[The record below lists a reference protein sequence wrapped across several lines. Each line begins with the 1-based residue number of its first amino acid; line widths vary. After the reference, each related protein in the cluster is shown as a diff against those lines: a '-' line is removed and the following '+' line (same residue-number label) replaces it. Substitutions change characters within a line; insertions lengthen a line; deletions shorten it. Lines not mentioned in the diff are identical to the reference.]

1 MTNMLFLNER
11 YWVRNV
17 AAQWRKQY
25 VGTAFTAP
33 DKLEIMRKLDALDTS
48 IATADEVDAIIG
60 NGTWTTQTCTLC
72 RTQKRELVVFGKG
85 FYVRRFILVEDG
97 ASLCV
102 DCVSKLHDFIK
113 ASTAEKG

>member
-1 MTNMLFLNER
+1 MTSMLFLNER

-25 VGTAFTAP
+25 VGAAFTAP

-60 NGTWTTQTCTLC
+60 NVTWTTQPCTLC
-72 RTQKRELVVFGKG
+72 RTQKRELVVFGTD
-85 FYVRRFILVEDG
+85 FNRRCALYHEDG